1 MKNSSCRVHTDGER
15 FSMIV
20 HEGDRAP
27 HQIEV
32 APLEGEILCKRLRR
46 SMGLH
51 MRMLVK

>member
-1 MKNSSCRVHTDGER
+1 MKNRRQSTQMER

-32 APLEGEILCKRLRR
+32 APGREICKRLRR

-51 MRMLVK
+51 YEDAGEIRK